1 VFTTDSPAGSEQHL
15 PASAVETQKSRA
27 CGTGKACANSQG
39 GVATPRHYAWYV
51 TALLSVVN
59 VFNYMDRMA
68 LSVLLPD
75 IQAELRFSDSEL
87 GLLVG
92 LAFSMFYAVFGVPI
106 AMWADRGIRRNIIAL
121 ALATWS
127 VMTCLSGAAQNFWH
141 LFLARMG
148 VGIGEAGS
156 LPPSQSI
163 ICDYVPLDRR
173 PGAFA
178 INQLGQVV
186 GIMLGMGLAGWL
198 SVTIGWRWAFV
209 VLGAPGLLL
218 ALIVR
223 VTLREPVRGRYDSEN
238 ARQFGGDLASTV
250 SFLWRCQ
257 TYRWLIVFMM
267 TNGFV
272 QFGLNQWWPSFY
284 ARTFNIDRVTVGVSL
299 GTAIGIGS
307 GVGVLLGGMLANKLA
322 QRDRRFPLILA
333 GIPALLALPTA
344 LATLFVPSFF
354 GCMLLVT
361 ITGVLWAIPGGP
373 VVAAVFSVTTPA
385 ARATAGAITIL
396 FTSIVGIGFG
406 PLTVGLLSDAL
417 AEILGQDSLRYALL
431 IPVAAHPV
439 LAIAAFRAARE
450 LPTDLEALCT
460 RFDAAAGASSR

>member
-1 VFTTDSPAGSEQHL
+1 MLTKDSPAGSEQHL
-15 PASAVETQKSRA
+15 RASAMEMQKQQTP
-27 CGTGKACANSQG
+27 GIGNACAEPPG
-39 GVATPRHYAWYV
+39 GAVTPRHYVWYV

-92 LAFSMFYAVFGVPI
+92 LAFSIFYAVFGVPI

-127 VMTCLSGAAQNFWH
+127 VMTAVSGAAQNFWH
-141 LFLARMG
+141 LFTARMG

-178 INQLGQVV
+178 INQFGQVV

-198 SVTIGWRWAFV
+198 SAAFGWRWAFV
-209 VLGAPGLLL
+209 ALGAPGLLL

-223 VTLREPVRGRYDSEN
+223 STLREPMRGRYDSES
-238 ARQFGGDLASTV
+238 ARQFNGDLASSLRSV
-250 SFLWRCQ
+250 WRCR
-257 TYRWLIVFMM
+257 TYKWLIVFMM
-267 TNGFV
+267 TNGFI

-284 ARTFNIDRVTVGVSL
+284 VRTFTVDRVTVGVSL

-307 GVGVLLGGMLANKLA
+307 GLGVLLGGMLANKLA
-322 QRDRRFPLILA
+322 QRDKRFPLILA
-333 GIPALLALPTA
+333 GIPALLALPAA

-361 ITGVLWAIPGGP
+361 ITGVLWALPGGP
-373 VVAAVFSVTTPA
+373 VVAALFSVTTPA
-385 ARATAGAITIL
+385 ARATAGAIAIL

-406 PLTVGLLSDAL
+406 PLTVGVLSDAL
-417 AEILGQDSLRYALL
+417 AQTLGQDSLRYALL
-431 IPVAAHPV
+431 IPVAVHPM
-439 LAIAAFRAARE
+439 LTIAAFSAART
-450 LPTDLEALCT
+450 LPRDL
-460 RFDAAAGASSR
+460 